1 MHIHKIWQLA
11 NDQATYGEEMT
22 TEFSTF
28 NCWRR
33 AFSSSKIRC
42 RSSSETFIVGVL
54 LEMVLMAA
62 ANPTGLKKKST
73 CSIDTFLSWKNREI
87 IMFLRKTF
95 GCRNEG
101 IEFGQRWMLNPRGFS
116 DPYVCEWS
124 LLHTLQTNCVTT
136 EKKQQSKGDN
146 S

>member
-11 NDQATYGEEMT
+11 NDQATYVEEMT

-62 ANPTGLKKKST
+62 ANPTGLKKK
-73 CSIDTFLSWKNREI
+73 IHMFNWYFPIMEKQRNHGVLKKNIWLQKWRHWIWSEMDAQPAGVFWPLCLWVI
-87 IMFLRKTF
+87 TVTHTPNKQCYYRKK
-95 GCRNEG
+95 
-101 IEFGQRWMLNPRGFS
+101 
-116 DPYVCEWS
+116 
-124 LLHTLQTNCVTT
+124 TT
-136 EKKQQSKGDN
+136 IKGR
-146 S
+146 

>member
-62 ANPTGLKKKST
+62 ANPTGLKKK
-73 CSIDTFLSWKNREI
+73 IHMFNWYFP
-87 IMFLRKTF
+87 IMEKQRKTF